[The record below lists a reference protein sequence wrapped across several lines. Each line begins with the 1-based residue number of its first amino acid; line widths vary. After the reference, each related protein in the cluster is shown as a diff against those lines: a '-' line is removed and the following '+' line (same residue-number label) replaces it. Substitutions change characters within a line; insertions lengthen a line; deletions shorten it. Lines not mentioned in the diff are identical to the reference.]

1 MSLSL
6 QLPEHII
13 EEPSTTS
20 TPCGGTSFST
30 LQVCSSSPLILL
42 ARATSSGLVELLA
55 LDTPDAHLF
64 VHTRSLL
71 AAIDVS
77 SSCSSSCSSSTV
89 TTLAE
94 TRSDEMD
101 FVSWTVLESG
111 LGDRTS
117 RTEDSAPDRRNAS
130 MHFSKQSPLDLLE
143 QPIASFG
150 ATPPQTA
157 EKPLELATRVAGLR
171 GGLASIACRQELLK
185 HLLDVDTSELLRRS
199 GAGKQRAKQLLERQ
213 KELVERQ
220 EALVKALRAA
230 AESSSLESFKD
241 WPGRGFLGKGKS
253 KRPTGPH
260 LPRTRV
266 SSEPMRGEVLEWKSK
281 FGWIKAHSSID
292 HPLLEKHRGKIYV
305 NVIDLL
311 NRDSLAPGDTCEF
324 QLFSDVSGLGAEE
337 CWVLGGDDEDDWSQW
352 NNEGWDFESDWNDW
366 IKEEED
372 EDWQEGEW
380 PDEEVPEEMK
390 IDL

>member
-1 MSLSL
+1 MLVSEV
-6 QLPEHII
+6 PKA
-13 EEPSTTS
+13 
-20 TPCGGTSFST
+20 CFS
-30 LQVCSSSPLILL
+30 SKNFE
-42 ARATSSGLVELLA
+42 SSGAQPQVAGVFEGDEIVLVNGEPA
-55 LDTPDAHLF
+55 AS
-64 VHTRSLL
+64 VEQKIL
-71 AAIDVS
+71 AAGDPWNA
-77 SSCSSSCSSSTV
+77 CSSSTPSHPV
-89 TTLAE
+89 GSKGKFDSPPCVACDFQRRRKALGLDVALQMWLRAVKRDLRISLA
-94 TRSDEMD
+94 
-101 FVSWTVLESG
+101 V
-111 LGDRTS
+111 RTS
-117 RTEDSAPDRRNAS
+117 GVEMSS
-130 MHFSKQSPLDLLE
+130 
-143 QPIASFG
+143 
-150 ATPPQTA
+150 
-157 EKPLELATRVAGLR
+157 LATNG
-171 GGLASIACRQELLK
+171 Q
-185 HLLDVDTSELLRRS
+185 S
-199 GAGKQRAKQLLERQ
+199 GDGKGDKVSSVVKLEG
-213 KELVERQ
+213 
-220 EALVKALRAA
+220 
-230 AESSSLESFKD
+230 SSLGGSLSQMKSLDELTKKRQPVQKD
-241 WPGRGFLGKGKS
+241 HLKKGKGKGKLKGKGKGKS